1 MKTKRFT
8 KTIAFRVT
16 PDEDELLE
24 YLCDRDGIKNPS
36 VLLRKLI
43 QNDLAAAHLSRV
55 QAVKRLEAAA
65 RRTAKKAEN
74 TDAV

>member
-1 MKTKRFT
+1 M
-8 KTIAFRVT
+8 
-16 PDEDELLE
+16 PDYGE
-24 YLCDRDGIKNPS
+24 YGPDREMAPGGKALITSMLAHRPCVCDS
-36 VLLRKLI
+36 LRKLI